1 MALKDFNFRIT
12 LIDKYIIKKFLSTFF
27 VALLLIIG
35 IVIIFDISEKID
47 HFVDSNAPLELVI
60 NYYCNFVPYF
70 SNMFSSLF
78 VFITVIFFTSKL
90 AANSE
95 IVAIL
100 AGGISFKR
108 LMYPYFIS
116 AAIIAI
122 FSLTLNLWVIPPAN
136 KSRLAFEKKYVKDKH
151 SEFGRNMHYQI
162 KPGVFMYAESFSPT
176 YNTAYNFTLE
186 TVRDNRIVSKLSADQ
201 AQWDSLKQCW
211 NLKQYHLRQ
220 FVGDWQ
226 KVETGENMDTTIVVT
241 VEDFYRRQNIVEQL
255 NYHELNELIDMQ
267 MLRGDQMVKYALIE
281 KHTRFAM
288 PFSAFILTLIGV
300 SLSSKKRRGGIG
312 LNIGIGIALSFS
324 YILFLRFSQ
333 MFVHT
338 GALPPGVALWLPNMI
353 YAAIAAFLYRIA
365 PK

>member
-1 MALKDFNFRIT
+1 MGLKDYNFRIT

-27 VALLLIIG
+27 VALILIIG

-47 HFVDSNAPLELVI
+47 KFVDHNAPLGLVI
-60 NYYCNFVPYF
+60 NYYFNFIPYF

-90 AANSE
+90 AGNSE

-100 AGGISFKR
+100 AGGVSFKR

-116 AAIIAI
+116 AFIIAL
-122 FSLTLNLWVIPPAN
+122 FSLVLNLWIIPPAN
-136 KSRLAFEKKYVKDKH
+136 KSRLAFEKQYVKDKY
-151 SEFGRNMHYQI
+151 SEFGSNMHYQI
-162 KPGVFMYAESFSPT
+162 KPGVFMYAESFSAWN
-176 YNTAYNFTLE
+176 NTAYNFTLE
-186 TVRDNRIVSKLSADQ
+186 TVENHRIVSKLSAEN
-201 AQWDSLKQCW
+201 AQWDSLKGCW
-211 NLKQYHLRQ
+211 RLNEYRLRK
-220 FVGDWQ
+220 FVGEWQ
-226 KVETGENMDTTIVVT
+226 KVEVGERLDTSIVIT

-255 NYHELNELIDMQ
+255 NYHQLNDLIDMQ
-267 MLRGDQMVKYALIE
+267 KLRGDQMVKYALIE

-300 SLSSKKRRGGIG
+300 ALSSKKRRGGIG

-338 GALPPGVALWLPNMI
+338 GTMPPGLALWTPNI
-353 YAAIAAFLYRIA
+353 LFALIAAFLYRIA